1 MAVVD
6 LVDEV
11 IGVEFPDDPAG
22 VLAVVKDLIILR
34 NAVESRL
41 AAGAAIIDRLGV
53 AKRLGSTTSKVL
65 QANGA
70 SPGAAARW
78 LRIGTGLLGLDRTV
92 GYFRDGFLSAE
103 HIDAIVRGIS
113 EVRGR
118 YAGLMSDDFR
128 WEVEGKLLAH
138 AVSGAPPAEIG
149 RIARAMG
156 NEVAGEQGGVPAA
169 NDASLNTVDYVIT
182 DDGRLSGRFDVD
194 AVTGEKLMSA
204 LDVWSRPRPEPDGS
218 PDTRTPSQ
226 RRADALH
233 QLLDCGG
240 GGGGGLGLMSAPRTE
255 VAVTVPADHP
265 DLASLRWVGPV
276 TEATAA
282 AAACDA
288 VMTSITLD
296 GQQVPIDLSP
306 PKRLFTGAVRKAILL
321 RDTCCIKCG
330 APATWSDCHHIVH
343 WADGGPTTLG
353 NGCLLCRTCHRAVH
367 HTDWD
372 ITMGT
377 DGHPW
382 LIPPA
387 DIDPT
392 RQPRPAYNRR
402 TLTLAA

>member
-1 MAVVD
+1 MSVVD

-11 IGVEFPDDPAG
+11 IRVEFPDDPAG
-22 VLAVVKDLIILR
+22 VVAVVKDLITLR
-34 NAVESRL
+34 NAVEARL

-53 AKRLGSTTSKVL
+53 ATRLGSTTSKVV

-70 SPGAAARW
+70 APAAAARW
-78 LRIGTGLLGLDRTV
+78 LRIGTGLVGLERTA

-103 HIDAIVRGIS
+103 HVDAVVRGIS
-113 EVRGR
+113 HVRGR
-118 YAGLMSDDFR
+118 MVGVMSDDFR
-128 WEVEGKLLAH
+128 GEVERTLVAH
-138 AVSGAPPAEIG
+138 AFSGAPPAEIG

-156 NEVAGEQGGVPAA
+156 NEVAEVSGGVPAA
-169 NDASLNTVDYVIT
+169 EDASLNSLDYVIT
-182 DDGRLSGRFDVD
+182 SDGRLSGRFDVD
-194 AVTGEKLMSA
+194 AVTGEKMMSA
-204 LDVWSRPRPEPDGS
+204 LDVWSRPRREPDGS
-218 PDTRTPSQ
+218 ADARTPSQ

-240 GGGGGLGLMSAPRTE
+240 GGGQGLVSAPRTE

-265 DLASLRWVGPV
+265 DRAVLRWMGPV

-288 VMTSITLD
+288 VITSITLD

-306 PKRLFTGAVRKAILL
+306 PKRLFTGPVRKAILL

-343 WADGGPTTLG
+343 WANGGPTTLA

-392 RQPRPAYNRR
+392 RQPLPAYNRR

>member
-22 VLAVVKDLIILR
+22 VVAVVKDLITLR
-34 NAVESRL
+34 NAVEARL
-41 AAGAAIIDRLGV
+41 AAGATIIDRLGV
-53 AKRLGSTTSKVL
+53 AKRMGSTTSKVV

-70 SPGAAARW
+70 APAAAARW
-78 LRIGTGLLGLDRTV
+78 LRIGTGLVGLDRTA

-103 HIDAIVRGIS
+103 HVEAVIRGIS
-113 EVRGR
+113 HIGGR
-118 YAGLMSDDFR
+118 MVGVMSGDYR
-128 WEVEGKLLAH
+128 SEVERKLLAH
-138 AVSGAPPAEIG
+138 AISGAPPAEIG

-156 NEVAGEQGGVPAA
+156 NEVAGESGGVPAA
-169 NDASLNTVDYVIT
+169 EDASMNSLDYVIT
-182 DDGRLSGRFDVD
+182 SDGRLSGRFDVD
-194 AVTGEKLMSA
+194 AVTGEKMMSA
-204 LDVWSRPRPEPDGS
+204 LDVWSRPRPQPDGS
-218 PDTRTPSQ
+218 ADARPPTQ

-240 GGGGGLGLMSAPRTE
+240 GGGQGLVSAPRTE

-265 DLASLRWVGPV
+265 DRAVLRWMGPV

-288 VMTSITLD
+288 VITSITLD
-296 GQQVPIDLSP
+296 GQQVPIDLSS
-306 PKRLFTGAVRKAILL
+306 PKRLFTGPVRKAILL

-343 WADGGPTTLG
+343 WADGGPTTLA
-353 NGCLLCRTCHRAVH
+353 NGCLLCRTYHRAVH

-372 ITMGT
+372 IVMGA

-392 RQPRPAYNRR
+392 RQPLPAYNRR
-402 TLTLAA
+402 TLTHAA

>member
-22 VLAVVKDLIILR
+22 IVGLVKDLIALR
-34 NAVESRL
+34 NAVEARL

-53 AKRLGSTTSKVL
+53 AKRMGSTTSKML

-70 SPGAAARW
+70 APAVAARW
-78 LRIGTGLLGLDRTV
+78 LRIGTGLVGLERTA

-103 HIDAIVRGIS
+103 HVDAIARGIS
-113 EVRGR
+113 HVRGR
-118 YAGLMSDDFR
+118 FVGVMSDDFR
-128 WEVEGKLLAH
+128 CEVEGKLVAH
-138 AVSGAPPAEIG
+138 AISGAPPAEIG
-149 RIARAMG
+149 RIARTVG
-156 NEVAGEQGGVPAA
+156 NRVAGEQGGVPAA
-169 NDASLNTVDYVIT
+169 EDASLNSLDYVVT
-182 DDGRLSGRFDVD
+182 GDGRLSGSFDVD
-194 AVTGEKLMSA
+194 AVIGEKMMAA

-218 PDTRTPSQ
+218 ADTRTPTQ

-240 GGGGGLGLMSAPRTE
+240 GGQALISAPRTE

-265 DLASLRWVGPV
+265 DFASLRWMGPV

-282 AAACDA
+282 TLACDA
-288 VMTSITLD
+288 TITSVTLD

-306 PKRLFTGAVRKAILL
+306 PKRLFTGPVRKAILI

-343 WADGGPTTLG
+343 WANGGPTTLG

-372 ITMGT
+372 IVMGA

-392 RQPRPAYNRR
+392 RQPLPAYNRR

>member
-11 IGVEFPDDPAG
+11 IGVGFPDDPAG
-22 VLAVVKDLIILR
+22 VVAVVKDLIAVR
-34 NAVESRL
+34 NAVEARL

-53 AKRLGSTTSKVL
+53 AKRMGSTTSKML

-70 SPGAAARW
+70 APATAARW
-78 LRIGTGLLGLDRTV
+78 LRIGTGLAGLERTA

-103 HIDAIVRGIS
+103 HVDAVVRGIS
-113 EVRGR
+113 HVRGR
-118 YAGLMSDDFR
+118 FVGVMSDDFR
-128 WEVEGKLLAH
+128 CEVEGTLVAH
-138 AVSGAPPAEIG
+138 AFSGAPPAEIG
-149 RIARAMG
+149 RIARTMG
-156 NEVAGEQGGVPAA
+156 NEVAEVSGGVPAA
-169 NDASLNTVDYVIT
+169 EDASLNTLDYVIT
-182 DDGRLSGRFDVD
+182 SDGRLSGRFDVD
-194 AVTGEKLMSA
+194 AVIGEKMISA

-218 PDTRTPSQ
+218 ADTRTPTQ

-240 GGGGGLGLMSAPRTE
+240 GGQSLISAPRTE
-255 VAVTVPADHP
+255 VALTVPADHP
-265 DLASLRWVGPV
+265 DRASLRWMGPV

-288 VMTSITLD
+288 VITSITLD

-306 PKRLFTGAVRKAILL
+306 PKRLFTGPVRKAILL
-321 RDTCCIKCG
+321 RDACCIKCG

-343 WADGGPTTLG
+343 WADGGPTTLA

-372 ITMGT
+372 ITMGA

-392 RQPRPAYNRR
+392 RQPLPAYNRR
-402 TLTLAA
+402 TLTHAA

>member
-22 VLAVVKDLIILR
+22 VVAVVKDLTTLR
-34 NAVESRL
+34 NAVEARL

-53 AKRLGSTTSKVL
+53 AKPLGSTTSKVM

-70 SPGAAARW
+70 APAAAARW
-78 LRIGTGLLGLDRTV
+78 LRIGAGLVGLERTA
-92 GYFRDGFLSAE
+92 GYFREGFLSAE
-103 HIDAIVRGIS
+103 HVDAIVRGIS
-113 EVRGR
+113 HTGGR
-118 YAGLMSDDFR
+118 MAGVMSDDYR
-128 WEVEGKLLAH
+128 SEVERTLLAH
-138 AVSGAPPAEIG
+138 AISGAPPAEIG

-156 NEVAGEQGGVPAA
+156 NEVAEAAGGVPAA
-169 NDASLNTVDYVIT
+169 EDASLNTLDYVIT
-182 DDGRLSGRFDVD
+182 SDGRLAGRFDVD
-194 AVTGEKLMSA
+194 VVTGEKMMSA

-218 PDTRTPSQ
+218 RDTRTPPQ

-240 GGGGGLGLMSAPRTE
+240 GGQGFVSAPKTE
-255 VAVTVPADHP
+255 LAVTIPADHP
-265 DLASLRWVGPV
+265 DRASLRWMGPV

-288 VMTSITLD
+288 VITSITLD

-306 PKRLFTGAVRKAILL
+306 PTRLFTGPVRKAILL

-343 WADGGPTTLG
+343 WVNGGPTTLG

-372 ITMGT
+372 IVMGV

-392 RQPRPAYNRR
+392 RQPLPAYNRR

>member
-1 MAVVD
+1 MMRVVD

-11 IGVEFPDDPAG
+11 IGVVFPDDAAG
-22 VLAVVKDLIILR
+22 AVGMVRDLITLR
-34 NAVESRL
+34 NAADFQL
-41 AAGAAIIDRLGV
+41 AVGAALIDRMGW
-53 AKRLGSTTSKVL
+53 AKRSGSTTSKLL
-65 QANGA
+65 QENGA
-70 SPGAAARW
+70 APATATRW
-78 LRIGTGLLGLDRTV
+78 LRVGTGLAGLDRTA
-92 GYFRDGFLSAE
+92 GYGRDGFLSVE
-103 HIDAIVRGIS
+103 HVDALVTGMNHVSSRSGS
-113 EVRGR
+113 AMTEQFR
-118 YAGLMSDDFR
+118 SDIER
-128 WEVEGKLLAH
+128 KLLA
-138 AVSGAPPAEIG
+138 AAISGAPPAEIST
-149 RIARAMG
+149 IARTVG
-156 NEVAGEQGGVPAA
+156 NEVAGEHGGVPAA
-169 NDASLNTVDYVIT
+169 EDASLNSLDYVIT
-182 DDGRLSGRFDVD
+182 SDGRLSGRFDLD
-194 AVTGEKLMSA
+194 AVTGEKMMSA

-218 PDTRTPSQ
+218 RDSRTPSQ
-226 RRADALH
+226 RRADALN

-240 GGGGGLGLMSAPRTE
+240 GGQGFVSAPRTE
-255 VAVTVPADHP
+255 VMVTVPADHP
-265 DLASLRWVGPV
+265 DRAVLRWMGPV

-288 VMTSITLD
+288 VITSITLD

-306 PKRLFTGAVRKAILL
+306 PKRLFTGPVRKAILL

-343 WADGGPTTLG
+343 WADGGPTTLA

-372 ITMGT
+372 ITMGA

-392 RQPRPAYNRR
+392 RQPLPAYNRR

>member
-1 MAVVD
+1 M
-6 LVDEV
+6 
-11 IGVEFPDDPAG
+11 
-22 VLAVVKDLIILR
+22 
-34 NAVESRL
+34 
-41 AAGAAIIDRLGV
+41 
-53 AKRLGSTTSKVL
+53 
-65 QANGA
+65 
-70 SPGAAARW
+70 
-78 LRIGTGLLGLDRTV
+78 GLDRTA

-103 HIDAIVRGIS
+103 HVDAVVRGVGHVHSRIAGEMS
-113 EVRGR
+113 E
-118 YAGLMSDDFR
+118 AFR
-128 WEVEGKLLAH
+128 SQVERKLLAH
-138 AVSGAPPAEIG
+138 AMSGAPPAEIG

-156 NEVAGEQGGVPAA
+156 NEVAGDQGGVPAA
-169 NDASLNTVDYVIT
+169 EDASLNSLDYVIT
-182 DDGRLSGRFDVD
+182 SDGRLSGRFDLD
-194 AVTGEKLMSA
+194 AVTGEKMMSA

-218 PDTRTPSQ
+218 ADARTPTQ

-240 GGGGGLGLMSAPRTE
+240 GGQGFVSAPRTE
-255 VAVTVPADHP
+255 VALTVPADHP
-265 DLASLRWVGPV
+265 DLASLRWMGPV

-288 VMTSITLD
+288 VITSITLD

-306 PKRLFTGAVRKAILL
+306 PKRLFTGPVRKAILL

-343 WADGGPTTLG
+343 WADGGPTTLA

-392 RQPRPAYNRR
+392 RQPLPAYNRR
-402 TLTLAA
+402 TLTHAA

>member
-11 IGVEFPDDPAG
+11 IRVEFPDDPAG
-22 VLAVVKDLIILR
+22 VVAMVKDLITLR
-34 NAVESRL
+34 NAVDARL

-53 AKRLGSTTSKVL
+53 AKPVGSTPSKVV

-70 SPGAAARW
+70 APAAAARW
-78 LRIGTGLLGLDRTV
+78 LRIGTGLVGLDRTA

-103 HIDAIVRGIS
+103 HVDAIVRGIS
-113 EVRGR
+113 HIGGR
-118 YAGLMSDDFR
+118 YVGVMSDDYR
-128 WEVEGKLLAH
+128 GEVERTLLAH
-138 AVSGAPPAEIG
+138 AISGAPPAEIG

-156 NEVAGEQGGVPAA
+156 NEVAEVSGGVPAA
-169 NDASLNTVDYVIT
+169 EDVSLNTLDYEIT

-194 AVTGEKLMSA
+194 AVTGEKMMSA

-218 PDTRTPSQ
+218 ADARTPTQ

-240 GGGGGLGLMSAPRTE
+240 GGQSLISAPRTE

-265 DLASLRWVGPV
+265 DLASLRWMGPV

-288 VMTSITLD
+288 VITSITLD

-306 PKRLFTGAVRKAILL
+306 PKRLFTGPVRKAILI

-343 WADGGPTTLG
+343 WADGWPTTLR

-372 ITMGT
+372 IVMGT

-382 LIPPA
+382 LIPPT

-392 RQPRPAYNRR
+392 RQPLPAYNRR

>member
-6 LVDEV
+6 QVDDV

-22 VLAVVKDLIILR
+22 VVAVVKDLITLR
-34 NAVESRL
+34 NAVEARL

-53 AKRLGSTTSKVL
+53 AKTMGSTTSKLL

-70 SPGAAARW
+70 TPGAAARW
-78 LRIGTGLLGLDRTV
+78 LRIGTGLAGLDRTA

-103 HIDAIVRGIS
+103 HVDAVVRGIGH
-113 EVRGR
+113 VRGR
-118 YAGLMSDDFR
+118 SVGVMSDEFR
-128 WEVEGKLLAH
+128 GEVERKLVAH
-138 AVSGAPPAEIG
+138 AFSGAPPAEIG
-149 RIARAMG
+149 RIARATG
-156 NEVAGEQGGVPAA
+156 NEVAGVSGGVPAA
-169 NDASLNTVDYVIT
+169 EDASLNTLDYAVT

-194 AVTGEKLMSA
+194 AVTGEKMMSA

-218 PDTRTPSQ
+218 ADTRTPTQ

-240 GGGGGLGLMSAPRTE
+240 GGQSLISAPRTE

-265 DLASLRWVGPV
+265 DRASLRWMGPV

-288 VMTSITLD
+288 VITSITLD
-296 GQQVPIDLSP
+296 GQQVPIDLRP
-306 PKRLFTGAVRKAILL
+306 PKRLFTGPVRRAILL

-343 WADGGPTTLG
+343 WPDGGPTTLG

-372 ITMGT
+372 IVMGA

-387 DIDPT
+387 DIDPN
-392 RQPRPAYNRR
+392 RQPLPAYNRR

>member
-11 IGVEFPDDPAG
+11 GGVEFPDDPAG
-22 VLAVVKDLIILR
+22 VLAVVKDLITVR
-34 NAVESRL
+34 NAVEARL
-41 AAGAAIIDRLGV
+41 TAGAAIIDRLGF
-53 AKRLGSTTSKVL
+53 AKRLGSTTSKMM

-70 SPGAAARW
+70 APGAAARW
-78 LRIGTGLLGLDRTV
+78 LRIGTGLAGLDRTA

-103 HIDAIVRGIS
+103 HVDAIVRGIS
-113 EVRGR
+113 HVRSR
-118 YAGLMSDDFR
+118 SAGVMSDDFR
-128 WEVEGKLLAH
+128 SEVEGKLLAH
-138 AVSGAPPAEIG
+138 AISGAPPAEIG
-149 RIARAMG
+149 RIARAVG

-169 NDASLNTVDYVIT
+169 EDTSLSTLDYVIT
-182 DDGRLSGRFDVD
+182 DDGRLAGRFDVD
-194 AVTGEKLMSA
+194 AVTGEKMMSA

-218 PDTRTPSQ
+218 ADTRTPTQ
-226 RRADALH
+226 RRADAPH

-240 GGGGGLGLMSAPRTE
+240 GGQALISAPRTE

-265 DLASLRWVGPV
+265 DRAVLRWMGPV

-288 VMTSITLD
+288 VITSITLD

-306 PKRLFTGAVRKAILL
+306 PKRLFTGLVRKAILI

-392 RQPRPAYNRR
+392 RQPLPAYNRR

>member
-22 VLAVVKDLIILR
+22 VVAVVKDLITLR
-34 NAVESRL
+34 NAVEAQL

-53 AKRLGSTTSKVL
+53 ATRMGSTTSKVL

-70 SPGAAARW
+70 APAAAARW
-78 LRIGTGLLGLDRTV
+78 LRIGTGLSGLDRTA

-103 HIDAIVRGIS
+103 HIDAVVRGVS
-113 EVRGR
+113 HVRGR
-118 YAGLMSDDFR
+118 SGGVMSDDVR
-128 WEVEGKLLAH
+128 SEVERKLVAH
-138 AVSGAPPAEIG
+138 AISGAPPAEIG
-149 RIARAMG
+149 QIARTMG
-156 NEVAGEQGGVPAA
+156 NEVAEESGGVPAA
-169 NDASLNTVDYVIT
+169 EDASLNSLDYVVT
-182 DDGRLSGRFDVD
+182 SDGRLSGRFDVD
-194 AVTGEKLMSA
+194 AVTGEKMISA

-218 PDTRTPSQ
+218 ADARTPTQ

-240 GGGGGLGLMSAPRTE
+240 GGQGVVSAPRTE

-265 DLASLRWVGPV
+265 DRAVLRWMGPV

-288 VMTSITLD
+288 VITSITLD

-306 PKRLFTGAVRKAILL
+306 PKRLFTGPVRKAILI

-343 WADGGPTTLG
+343 WANGGPTTLA

-372 ITMGT
+372 IEMGT

-392 RQPRPAYNRR
+392 RQPLPAYNRR

>member
-22 VLAVVKDLIILR
+22 VVAVVKDLITVR
-34 NAVESRL
+34 NAVEARL

-53 AKRLGSTTSKVL
+53 AKSMGSTTSKVV
-65 QANGA
+65 QANGVA
-70 SPGAAARW
+70 PAAAARW
-78 LRIGTGLLGLDRTV
+78 LRIGTGLAGLERTA

-103 HIDAIVRGIS
+103 HVDAIVRGIS
-113 EVRGR
+113 HVRGR
-118 YAGLMSDDFR
+118 MAGVMSDDYR
-128 WEVEGKLLAH
+128 CEVEGKLLAH
-138 AVSGAPPAEIG
+138 AISGAPPAEIG
-149 RIARAMG
+149 RIARAIG
-156 NEVAGEQGGVPAA
+156 NEVAEEQGGVPAA
-169 NDASLNTVDYVIT
+169 EDVSLNSLDYVIT
-182 DDGRLSGRFDVD
+182 SDGRLSGRFDVD
-194 AVTGEKLMSA
+194 AVTGEKMMSA

-218 PDTRTPSQ
+218 ADARTPTQ

-240 GGGGGLGLMSAPRTE
+240 GGGHGSVSAPRTE
-255 VAVTVPADHP
+255 VAVTVPAHHP
-265 DLASLRWVGPV
+265 DLASLRWMGPV

-288 VMTSITLD
+288 VITSITLD

-306 PKRLFTGAVRKAILL
+306 PKRVFTGPVRKAILL

-343 WADGGPTTLG
+343 WADGGPTTLR

-372 ITMGT
+372 IVMGT

-387 DIDPT
+387 DIDPN
-392 RQPRPAYNRR
+392 RQPLPAYNRR
-402 TLTLAA
+402 TLTHAA

>member
-22 VLAVVKDLIILR
+22 VVAVVKDLITLR
-34 NAVESRL
+34 NAVEARL
-41 AAGAAIIDRLGV
+41 AAGAAIIDRLGL
-53 AKRLGSTTSKVL
+53 AKRSGSTTSKLL

-70 SPGAAARW
+70 APAAAARW
-78 LRIGTGLLGLDRTV
+78 LRIGTGLVGLERTA

-103 HIDAIVRGIS
+103 HVDAVVRGVRH
-113 EVRGR
+113 VRGR
-118 YAGLMSDDFR
+118 IAGGMSEAFR
-128 WEVEGKLLAH
+128 YEVERKLLSH
-138 AVSGAPPAEIG
+138 AMSGAPPAGIG
-149 RIARAMG
+149 WIARAIG
-156 NEVAGEQGGVPAA
+156 NEVAGDQGGVPAA
-169 NDASLNTVDYVIT
+169 EDASLNTLDYVIT
-182 DDGRLSGRFDVD
+182 SDGRLSGRFDLD
-194 AVTGEKLMSA
+194 AVIGEKMMSA

-218 PDTRTPSQ
+218 ADTRTPAQ

-240 GGGGGLGLMSAPRTE
+240 GGQSLISAPRTE
-255 VAVTVPADHP
+255 VALTVPADHP
-265 DLASLRWVGPV
+265 DRASLRWMGPV

-288 VMTSITLD
+288 VITSITLD

-306 PKRLFTGAVRKAILL
+306 PKRLFTGPVRKAILL

-343 WADGGPTTLG
+343 WANGGPTTLA

-372 ITMGT
+372 IVMGV

-392 RQPRPAYNRR
+392 RQPLPAYNRR
-402 TLTLAA
+402 TLTHAA

>member
-11 IGVEFPDDPAG
+11 IGVGFPDDSAG
-22 VLAVVKDLIILR
+22 VVAVVRDLITLR
-34 NAVESRL
+34 NAVEARL

-53 AKRLGSTTSKVL
+53 AKRMGSTTSKVL

-70 SPGAAARW
+70 APATAARW
-78 LRIGTGLLGLDRTV
+78 LRIGTGLVGLDRTA

-103 HIDAIVRGIS
+103 HVDAVIRGIS
-113 EVRGR
+113 HVRSR
-118 YAGLMSDDFR
+118 SRDVRSEDFR
-128 WEVEGKLLAH
+128 YEVERKLLGH
-138 AVSGAPPAEIG
+138 VISGAPPAELD

-156 NEVAGEQGGVPAA
+156 NEVAEVSGGLPAA
-169 NDASLNTVDYVIT
+169 EDTSLNSLDYVVT
-182 DDGRLSGRFDVD
+182 SDGRLSGRFDVD
-194 AVTGEKLMSA
+194 AVTGEKMMSA

-218 PDTRTPSQ
+218 ADARTPTQ

-240 GGGGGLGLMSAPRTE
+240 GGQALISAPRTE

-265 DLASLRWVGPV
+265 DRAVLRWMGPV

-288 VMTSITLD
+288 VITSITLD

-306 PKRLFTGAVRKAILL
+306 PKRLFTGPVRKAILI

-372 ITMGT
+372 IVMGT
-377 DGHPW
+377 DGHP
-382 LIPPA
+382 
-387 DIDPT
+387 
-392 RQPRPAYNRR
+392 
-402 TLTLAA
+402 

>member
-22 VLAVVKDLIILR
+22 VVAVVKDLITLR
-34 NAVESRL
+34 NAVEARL

-53 AKRLGSTTSKVL
+53 AKRMGSTTLKVA

-70 SPGAAARW
+70 APAVAARW
-78 LRIGTGLLGLDRTV
+78 LRIGTGLMGLVRTA

-103 HIDAIVRGIS
+103 HVDAIVRGIS
-113 EVRGR
+113 HVRGR
-118 YAGLMSDDFR
+118 MVGVMSDDFR
-128 WEVEGKLLAH
+128 CELEGTLLAH
-138 AVSGAPPAEIG
+138 AISGAPPAEIG

-156 NEVAGEQGGVPAA
+156 NEVAGVSGGVPAA
-169 NDASLNTVDYVIT
+169 EDVSLNTLDYEIT

-194 AVTGEKLMSA
+194 AVTGEKMMSA

-218 PDTRTPSQ
+218 ADTRTPTQ

-240 GGGGGLGLMSAPRTE
+240 GGQGLVTAPKTE

-265 DLASLRWVGPV
+265 DLASLRWMGPV

-288 VMTSITLD
+288 VITSITLD

-306 PKRLFTGAVRKAILL
+306 PHRLFTGPVRKAILL

-343 WADGGPTTLG
+343 WANGGPTTLA

-372 ITMGT
+372 IVMGL

-392 RQPRPAYNRR
+392 RQPLPAYNRR